1 MLTAL
6 LFFSR
11 LNDLVPVFNKVAREH
26 LIANLRSRADGQIV
40 VDMMKEFAISTLQ
53 MISLVS
59 GGRGSTVAGGRG
71 NTVIGGW
78 GETITGHFTV

>member
-59 GGRGSTVAGGRG
+59 GGRG
-71 NTVIGGW
+71 NTVIGGR
-78 GETITGHFTV
+78 GETITGHYTV